1 MSPEHL
7 YCPLCGARRKT
18 FSLRPRRPEGSRTRT
33 RWLPY
38 LFGAGAVFWL
48 IELTQFAAVVAAPAG
63 RDQLLQSLIS
73 AGIKRDLT
81 TVLVVECAL
90 VLMFEAAAA
99 ALHAVAFYGLRRFR
113 PWGWVAALI
122 TSVAW
127 SLVLL
132 GIPVLVFLLQRPTRE
147 AYGIS

>member
-1 MSPEHL
+1 MAPEHL
-7 YCPLCGARRKT
+7 YCPRCGARRKIST
-18 FSLRPRRPEGSRTRT
+18 LQPRPTDPARSRT

-63 RDQLLQSLIS
+63 RDQLIQALVG
-73 AGIKRDLT
+73 AGVKRDLM
-81 TVLVVECAL
+81 TVLVVECVIIIA
-90 VLMFEAAAA
+90 FEIGAV
-99 ALHAVAFYGLRRFR
+99 ALHACAFYGLRRFR
-113 PWGWVAALI
+113 PWGWVAAVI

-127 SLVLL
+127 SLVLI

>member
-1 MSPEHL
+1 MAPEHL
-7 YCPLCGARRKT
+7 YCPRCGARRRIS
-18 FSLRPRRPEGSRTRT
+18 SLQPRPPDASRARL

-48 IELTQFAAVVAAPAG
+48 IELTQFAAVIAAPAG
-63 RDQLLQSLIS
+63 RDQLLQSLVS

-81 TVLVVECAL
+81 TVLVLECAL
-90 VLMFEAAAA
+90 VLMFEVGAV
-99 ALHAVAFYGLRRFR
+99 ALHATAFYGLRRFR

>member
-1 MSPEHL
+1 MAAEHL
-7 YCPLCGARRKT
+7 YCPRCGARRRIS
-18 FSLRPRRPEGSRTRT
+18 SLQPRPPDQSHMRT

-38 LFGAGAVFWL
+38 LFGAGALFWL
-48 IELTQFAAVVAAPAG
+48 VELTQFAAVVAAPAG
-63 RDQLLQSLIS
+63 RDQLVQALIA
-73 AGIKRDLT
+73 AGIRRDLS
-81 TVLVVECAL
+81 TVLVIECVI
-90 VLMFEAAAA
+90 VLLFEAGAV
-99 ALHAVAFYGLRRFR
+99 ALHACAFYGLRRFR

-132 GIPVLVFLLQRPTRE
+132 GIPVLVLLLQRPTRE

>member
-1 MSPEHL
+1 MAPEHL
-7 YCPLCGARRKT
+7 YCPRCGARRRIS
-18 FSLRPRRPEGSRTRT
+18 SLEPRPPDRSRTRT

-63 RDQLLQSLIS
+63 RDQLVQALVA

-81 TVLVVECAL
+81 TVLVVECAM
-90 VLMFEAAAA
+90 VFMFEAGAV
-99 ALHAVAFYGLRRFR
+99 ALHAAAFYGLRRLK

-122 TSVAW
+122 TAVAW

-132 GIPVLVFLLQRPTRE
+132 GIPVVVFLLQRPTRE